1 MTRTITEL
9 LHLLI
14 GVVGTLAIGAICAR
28 AVPQAVNEI
37 WQVTGGVTIIVIFM
51 GIRPL
56 RLAWRGDRAAADPRD

>member
-1 MTRTITEL
+1 MKRTIVEL

-28 AVPQAVNEI
+28 AVPQVAEEI
-37 WQVTGGVTIIVIFM
+37 WLVTGGVTVIVIFM

-56 RLAWRGDRAAADPRD
+56 RLAWRADHAGADLRD